1 MDMLKRNLAPI
12 SAEAWEEI
20 DEQAA
25 AVLRTH
31 LSARKAVRLAGPK
44 GWDYTAVNEGRLD
57 VLETQKGKV
66 STGIYKVRPLVEGR
80 IEFSLNRWELDNIT
94 RGARDIAFDALEDAA
109 RELARFEENA
119 IFNGYAAGN
128 IEGLISSSEHDA
140 LSFGNTGSDVMT
152 AISEGVLT
160 LRENFEEGP
169 FALIVGK
176 DAWNR
181 IQMEIQG
188 YPLHKRIEE
197 LLGGPVIYSATLD
210 SAVLI
215 PFDHED
221 LELTVGQ
228 DFSIGYQSH
237 DNKDI
242 TLFLTESFT
251 FRVLDPALIVA
262 YTL

>member
-31 LSARKAVRLAGPK
+31 LSARKAVRLNGPM

-57 VLETQKGKV
+57 VLETEKDKV
-66 STGIYKVRPLVEGR
+66 STGIYKVKPLVEGR
-80 IEFSLNRWELDNIT
+80 IEFKLNRWELDNIT
-94 RGARDIAFDALEDAA
+94 RGARDIAFDALEEAA
-109 RELARFEENA
+109 RQLALFEENA
-119 IFNGYAAGN
+119 VFNGYAAGN
-128 IEGLISSSEHDA
+128 IEGLIPSSEHDA
-140 LSFGNTGSDVMT
+140 LDFGKTGSEVMT
-152 AISEGVLT
+152 SVSEGVLT
-160 LRENFEEGP
+160 LKEHFQEGP
-169 FALIVGK
+169 FALVVGK
-176 DAWNR
+176 EAWNR
-181 IQMEIQG
+181 IQMEVQG

-197 LLGGPVIYSATLD
+197 LLGGPIIFSTALD
-210 SAVLI
+210 TAILV